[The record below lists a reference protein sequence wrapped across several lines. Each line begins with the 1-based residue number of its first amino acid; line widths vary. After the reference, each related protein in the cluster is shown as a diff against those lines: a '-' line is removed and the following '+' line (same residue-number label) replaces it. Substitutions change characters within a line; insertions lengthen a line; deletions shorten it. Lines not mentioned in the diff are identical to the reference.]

1 MSLSQL
7 AVFPL
12 DYALLFSALLLH
24 VLYFLCPE
32 VLSTQLEV
40 AIYV

>member
-12 DYALLFSALLLH
+12 DYALHFSALLLH
-24 VLYFLCPE
+24 VLYFLYSILHIVCKK
-32 VLSTQLEV
+32 
-40 AIYV
+40 